1 MVEAS
6 GDKARNCPFKGFF
19 GQISVDRGLTATV
32 RTGEPVAVQ
41 L

>member
-6 GDKARNCPFKGFF
+6 GDKARNCPFRGLF

-32 RTGEPVAVQ
+32 RAASPS
-41 L
+41 LFS